1 MWRRFDKVGCS
12 LGANSIH
19 IMNHGIRSVVVGLAV
34 MTMATIT
41 VIPFASGAEFFEG
54 KTIRIVSG
62 GGAGGGLDA
71 YSRIV
76 ARHIGKHIQGNP
88 TVIVQNMP
96 GAGSMIAANHVY
108 RAAAPDGLTIGNFI
122 GTVLFGQLLGRP
134 GIEFDARHFEYVG
147 VPVKFGNVCAFTK
160 RSGVTSME
168 KWMASTKP
176 VKVGATGPGAGI
188 FDVPK
193 ILADALALPVQVI
206 SGYKSIGDIR
216 LAAESGEVDGI
227 CGVGWESLKP
237 IWAKA
242 LETGDAVVVLQM
254 LPQAHPELP
263 KVPLAINF
271 AKSESARQLI
281 KVGTQDTGALL
292 FVYALPPGTPKE
304 RVRVLR
310 GAFQDSLKD
319 PALLAEANKAKLDI
333 NPLGGAEVE
342 GLVNGLFSLNPAV
355 VTKLKEILKDP
366 VK

>member
-1 MWRRFDKVGCS
+1 MGQS
-12 LGANSIH
+12 T
-19 IMNHGIRSVVVGLAV
+19 RSVVVGLVVMSMAV
-34 MTMATIT
+34 TTI
-41 VIPFASGAEFFEG
+41 IPFAPAAEFFEG
-54 KTIRIVSG
+54 KIIRIVSG

-71 YSRIV
+71 YSRII
-76 ARHIGKHIQGNP
+76 ARHVGKHIQGNP

-96 GAGSMIAANHVY
+96 GAGSLIAANHVY

-122 GTVLFGQLLGRP
+122 GTVLIGQLLGRP
-134 GIEFDARHFEYVG
+134 GIEFDARQFEYVG
-147 VPVKFGNVCAFTK
+147 APVKFGNVCAFTK

-193 ILADALALPVQVI
+193 ILADALGLPIQVI

-242 LETGDAVVVLQM
+242 LQTGDVVVVLQM
-254 LPQAHPELP
+254 LPQSDPELP
-263 KVPLAINF
+263 NVPLAINF
-271 AKSESARQLI
+271 AKTEDARQLI

-304 RVRVLR
+304 RVTALR
-310 GAFQDSLKD
+310 RAFQDSLKD
-319 PALLAEANKAKLDI
+319 PGLLAEANKAKLDI
-333 NPLGGAEVE
+333 DPVGGDEMGV
-342 GLVNGLFSLNPAV
+342 LVNGLFNLNPTL